1 MGKRTTEFRFKIG
14 DRVAEK
20 PIIRI
25 NVSTTPEGSK
35 RFAAHTGQRIGTVTG
50 LLIKKNKRQSRKF
63 IEVLWDGHQASS
75 QHEQMRICSLDEL
88 SNLTNELFANHA

>member
-1 MGKRTTEFRFKIG
+1 MTDFKFNVG

-25 NVSTTPEGSK
+25 NVSATPEASK
-35 RFAAHTGQRIGTVTG
+35 RFAAHTGQRFGVVTG
-50 LLIKKNKRQSRKF
+50 LLVKKNKRQSRKF

-75 QHEQMRICSLDEL
+75 QHEQMRICLASDLDDL
-88 SNLTNELFANHA
+88 KKELFAGHA